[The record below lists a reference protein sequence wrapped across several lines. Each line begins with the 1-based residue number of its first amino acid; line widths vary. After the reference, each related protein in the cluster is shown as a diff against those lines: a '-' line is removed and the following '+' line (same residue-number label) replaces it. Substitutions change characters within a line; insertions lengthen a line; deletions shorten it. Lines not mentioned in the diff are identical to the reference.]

1 MKLKFKVFDTEE
13 KLNDFLSK
21 NAEYKLKKS
30 TNSHEADKLIQV
42 GGILV
47 ESVSE
52 TLKPICKSSTEKLN
66 LSDNLLFILKY
77 FELDAN
83 EKKEAKKT
91 LLRFPNNDNNAWLC
105 KYNSLIA
112 KSENAIMHKGMTF
125 HHILPRCT
133 YPEETNDPANHS
145 WLSFKDHF
153 YAHYCLWKGTED
165 PQYAMAFWF
174 ICMYG
179 LKNKHCHLS
188 KRDMQKLKKDILK
201 YRRMK
206 A

>member
-30 TNSHEADKLIQV
+30 TNNYEADKLIQV

-83 EKKEAKKT
+83 EKKEAKK
-91 LLRFPNNDNNAWLC
+91 R
-105 KYNSLIA
+105 Y
-112 KSENAIMHKGMTF
+112 
-125 HHILPRCT
+125 
-133 YPEETNDPANHS
+133 
-145 WLSFKDHF
+145 
-153 YAHYCLWKGTED
+153 
-165 PQYAMAFWF
+165 
-174 ICMYG
+174 
-179 LKNKHCHLS
+179 
-188 KRDMQKLKKDILK
+188 
-201 YRRMK
+201 
-206 A
+206 